1 MSQAWR
7 WVASLDAAPTLS
19 TSYTNSNSLSGRGWG
34 AMSQSRLLRPDWE
47 PLRTIAYVCQTIFN
61 VRLTSLLHPLHQRI
75 RLGTRSHE
83 LLSTFFETYQ
93 PWWKMAWL
101 NLFGSS
107 SYSCFDPFPYPVSEA
122 VCLTTTKDPH
132 PAKVLEPRSLG
143 GQSDELGAQHS
154 HRFPI
159 AMETAA
165 HQFGEPPRF
174 TPLEDGK
181 RLGFHQSQDEKT
193 LELQRFGILDP
204 IWFVCNW
211 CHMNWCVHWCV
222 IADMIDFINPKITK
236 ITTKLNN
243 LFQPSRGPIATCLWG
258 ILGVR
263 GAVQHSGSYQ
273 VCWSSHGWDQQS
285 VPYPNRFYLL
295 GKKTCKNLMPSGLR
309 CATVTQ
315 TSSSCWRPLYL
326 QQTSPK
332 STSFLDPFRSTMR
345 RCESMFHFFGS
356 SEETHHRV

>member
-1 MSQAWR
+1 MCQAWR
-7 WVASLDAAPTLS
+7 WAASCGAARMLL
-19 TSYTNSNSLSGRGWG
+19 TSYTNSSSLSGRGWG
-34 AMSQSRLLRPDWE
+34 AMSRSRPSRPDWE

-107 SYSCFDPFPYPVSEA
+107 SQSNYFIIPLSHIIYSCFDPFTYPVSEA
-122 VCLTTTKDPH
+122 ACLTTAKDPH
-132 PAKVLEPRSLG
+132 PAKVLEPRGLG

-174 TPLEDGK
+174 TPLEDGE

-204 IWFVCNW
+204 ILVC
-211 CHMNWCVHWCV
+211 
-222 IADMIDFINPKITK
+222 
-236 ITTKLNN
+236 L
-243 LFQPSRGPIATCLWG
+243 
-258 ILGVR
+258 
-263 GAVQHSGSYQ
+263 
-273 VCWSSHGWDQQS
+273 
-285 VPYPNRFYLL
+285 
-295 GKKTCKNLMPSGLR
+295 
-309 CATVTQ
+309 
-315 TSSSCWRPLYL
+315 
-326 QQTSPK
+326 
-332 STSFLDPFRSTMR
+332 
-345 RCESMFHFFGS
+345 
-356 SEETHHRV
+356 